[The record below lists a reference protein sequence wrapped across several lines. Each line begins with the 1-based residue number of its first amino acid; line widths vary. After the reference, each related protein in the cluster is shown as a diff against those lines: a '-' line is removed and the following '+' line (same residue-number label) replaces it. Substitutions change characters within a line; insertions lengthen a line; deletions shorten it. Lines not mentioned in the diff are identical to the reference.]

1 MLIYLTSNSGYPQ
14 SEAQRAS
21 SPPDMKYTATRNLTF
36 TAATLALFA
45 GGAVAQSGHNLNGVG
60 AVNQGMAGVS
70 TALPIDPSGA
80 LHWNPGAITGLHS
93 GVLQFSM
100 EMFKPTLTIDS
111 TVPDGSGGFIH
122 GATDSDLGVSAIPSF
137 AFVHEIEGTE
147 WTFGLGAFGVAGF
160 GVDFAADGTNPI
172 FMPAPNGFG
181 QVSSEFQ
188 MLQLTPTFTR
198 QLDKN
203 WSVGFAPTINQAR
216 LRVAPGSFASP
227 DDANGDGTPSYPS
240 AGSGDDSWGFGGQIG
255 AFYKGDDGWNFG
267 ASYKSTQNFQAFKFN
282 AVDEVG
288 MPRILEFDMDFPA
301 IASLGV
307 GYTGFDRWQ
316 LGADL
321 RYIDYANTNG
331 FEKSGFDAT
340 GAVQGFDWDS
350 IMILAI
356 AAQYEVSSNWTVR
369 GGLSFNGSPI
379 DASSIGY
386 NIPAPA
392 IIENHLGLGLTYNFN
407 DHMLLDL
414 GYTHGFESSVNG
426 PIQSPAGPAP
436 GSDVNAT
443 MSTDSVLIGVRMN
456 F

>member
-1 MLIYLTSNSGYPQ
+1 
-14 SEAQRAS
+14 
-21 SPPDMKYTATRNLTF
+21 MKHTVLRPFTF
-36 TAATLALFA
+36 TAATIALFA
-45 GGAVAQSGHNLNGVG
+45 GGALAQTGHTLDGVG
-60 AVNQGMAGVS
+60 AVNQGMAGVA
-70 TALPIDPSGA
+70 TALPIDASGA
-80 LHWNPGAITGLHS
+80 INWNPAAITGIDCCQ
-93 GVLQFSM
+93 LQFSM

-111 TVPDGSGGFIH
+111 TVPDGFGGFIS

-137 AFVHEIEGTE
+137 AFIHNIEGTD

-160 GVDFAADGTNPI
+160 GVDFAADPSNPI
-172 FMPAPNGFG
+172 FMPPPNGFG

-198 QLDKN
+198 QLDEH

-227 DDANGDGTPSYPS
+227 DDANGDTIPSYPS
-240 AGSGDDSWGFGGQIG
+240 AGAGDDSWGFGGQIG
-255 AFYKGDDGWNFG
+255 AFYRGDDGWNFG
-267 ASYKSTQNFQAFKFN
+267 ASYKSTQDFQAFKFN

-307 GYTGFDRWQ
+307 GYTGFDRWEI
-316 LGADL
+316 GADL

-331 FEKSGFDAT
+331 FDKSGFDAT
-340 GAVQGFDWDS
+340 GAVKGFDWDS
-350 IMILAI
+350 ITVFAI
-356 AAQYEVSSNWTVR
+356 GAQYEASKKWTLR
-369 GGLSFNGSPI
+369 GGLAFNTSPI
-379 DASSIGY
+379 DENSIGF

-392 IIENHLGLGLTYNFN
+392 IIENHLGLGATYNFN

-414 GYTHGFESSVNG
+414 GYTHGFENSVNG
-426 PIQSPAGPAP
+426 LMQQPTGPVAGT
-436 GSDVNAT
+436 DVNAT
-443 MSTDSVLIGVRMN
+443 MSTDSVLIGVRMS